1 MKWGRSMYWNDIH
14 WIDSHWIDILGYAAS
29 ASVLVTFC
37 MSTMVPLRIIA
48 IGSNILFA
56 AFGAV
61 AHIYPVMVLH
71 LILFP
76 VNVTRL
82 VQLLHLIK
90 GVRAAH
96 TSDLSIDSLLPFM
109 SHRWVKAGQAL
120 IHKGDRADRMYYLV
134 DGRMKIVDV
143 GKTIERGAVIGE
155 IGIFAR
161 NQKRTASV
169 VCETDCEIY
178 EMSESKAKQLY
189 FQDRAFGFA
198 VLQLII
204 ARLLENTEL
213 LRAES
218 AAKVAQEASQTTQAA

>member
-1 MKWGRSMYWNDIH
+1 MN
-14 WIDSHWIDILGYAAS
+14 WIDIHWIDILGYAAS

-48 IGSNILFA
+48 IFSNLLFA
-56 AFGAV
+56 AFGAF

-76 VNVTRL
+76 VNITRL
-82 VQLLHLIK
+82 VQILQLIK

-96 TSDLSIDSLLPFM
+96 TADLSIGALLPFM
-109 SHRWVKAGQAL
+109 THRWVKAGQIL
-120 IHKGDRADRMYYLV
+120 IHKGESADRMYYLV
-134 DGRMKIVDV
+134 DGKMKIVDV
-143 GKTIERGAVIGE
+143 DKTIERGAVIGE

-161 NQKRTASV
+161 NQKRTATV

-204 ARLLENTEL
+204 ARLLENAEL
-213 LRAES
+213 LRSTPPAQTAE
-218 AAKVAQEASQTTQAA
+218 ETSQSTQAA

>member
-1 MKWGRSMYWNDIH
+1 MN
-14 WIDSHWIDILGYAAS
+14 WIDIHWIDILGYAAS

-48 IGSNILFA
+48 IGSNLLFA
-56 AFGAV
+56 AFGAL

-76 VNVTRL
+76 INVTRL
-82 VQLLHLIK
+82 VQILQLVK

-96 TSDLSIDSLLPFM
+96 TSDLSIEALLPFM
-109 SHRWVKAGQAL
+109 SHRKVKAGQIL
-120 IHKGDRADRMYYLV
+120 INKGDKADRMYYLV
-134 DGRMKIVDV
+134 GGKLKIVDV
-143 GKTIERGAVIGE
+143 EKIIERGAVIGE

-161 NQKRTASV
+161 NQKRTATV
-169 VCETDCEIY
+169 VCETDCEVY

-213 LRAES
+213 LRSASAKAAE
-218 AAKVAQEASQTTQAA
+218 ETPQTPQAA